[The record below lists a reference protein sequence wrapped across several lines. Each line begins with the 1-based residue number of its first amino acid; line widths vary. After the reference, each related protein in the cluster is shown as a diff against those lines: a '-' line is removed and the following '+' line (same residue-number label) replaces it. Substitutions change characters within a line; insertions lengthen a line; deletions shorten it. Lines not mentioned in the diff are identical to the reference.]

1 MRTNKVALQIAIEAL
16 DEHAEKIATQ
26 TQEIQDE
33 LSLHPPKTFDE
44 FMHLKYTF
52 MHRIVNNLPNT
63 GGACPYCRKYTPE
76 KDPLDAPT
84 SCTLCEYG
92 TKYGICIRSTKS
104 HKTLYRR
111 IQNAQVNL
119 QRILSEAKEQ
129 EYPEPC
135 DCLDKIQQKKELHL
149 TIGKRY
155 IIEGTEFILACPAAT
170 PGLYDVV
177 LINVKTGNRWEVP
190 ITVDIPHIGAPIRLS
205 MLKPWFTKCL
215 DGPSIITPVEE

>member
-16 DEHAEKIATQ
+16 DEHTKEIETQ
-26 TQEIQDE
+26 ALQLQTE
-33 LSLHPPKTFDE
+33 LAQNPPKTFNE

-52 MHRIVNNLPNT
+52 MHRIVDELPNT
-63 GGACPYCRKYTPE
+63 GEVCPYCRKYTPE
-76 KDPLDAPT
+76 KDPDNALS
-84 SCTLCEYG
+84 SCADCEYG
-92 TKYGICIRSTKS
+92 AKYGICITAPPQE
-104 HKTLYRR
+104 TLYRQ

-155 IIEGTEFILACPAAT
+155 IIEGEEFILACPAAT

-177 LINVKTGNRWEVP
+177 LINVKTGNRWGAP
-190 ITVDIPHIGAPIRLS
+190 ITVDIPHIGAPIPLR
-205 MLKPWFTKCL
+205 MLIPWFTKCL